1 MQYPR
6 VLTMK
11 DGRNET
17 PLTVQ
22 DLYLIDRYMGYDAL
36 RYFRSI
42 YKEAETEC
50 GELIE
55 ELQFQISDLEDRLET
70 LRRKTHDQ

>member
-17 PLTVQ
+17 LLTVQ
-22 DLYLIDRYMGYDAL
+22 DFEYLIDRYMGYDAL

-42 YKEAETEC
+42 YEEAETER

-55 ELQFQISDLEDRLET
+55 ELQSQISDLEDRFE
-70 LRRKTHDQ
+70 R